1 MLNQQAKSE
10 SGFSLLELIIA
21 MAITLALAA
30 AACTL
35 LAQSLKIRTRAND
48 KIDGL
53 ADAQRALNI
62 MSREI
67 ANAGFNLSDNGIV
80 AADSVTDAS
89 GNSTIRIRANLNKF
103 DFSPTIS
110 DAARQ
115 SIGVVDQDL
124 GEDVKYF
131 VWPDDDRHLLARWD
145 RFDGTNGNG
154 TVLANRLDSLHIH
167 YFNQRV
173 TYSTAMTSGVSGC
186 DITGASAGEVTPDLA
201 KYIVIAAC
209 VQQPAVGAPGS
220 PGYQPQTN
228 TLLVSDVVLR
238 NNNLVAY

>member
-1 MLNQQAKSE
+1 MLKQQTKSE

-103 DFSPTIS
+103 DSSVSPE
-110 DAARQ
+110 ARRG
-115 SIGVVDQDL
+115 IGKVDEDL

-145 RFDGTNGNG
+145 RLDSSDGNG

-186 DITGASAGEVTPDLA
+186 DITGASAVEVTPDLA